1 MLSVQRLRKFYGDF
15 LALRD
20 VSFEVAQ
27 GDVVGL
33 LGPNGAGKSTTMRAV
48 VGFHPYAHGSIRVDG
63 LEVSRFPVETR
74 RRIGYLPEHTPL
86 YGDMRVRE
94 FLAYRARIKGVAR
107 RDVAARVE
115 RAMER
120 TWLRDRAR
128 QFIDTLSK
136 GYRQRV
142 GLADALVGEPRL
154 LILDEPTI
162 GLDPNQVQGLR
173 QLLRELGETHTIV
186 LSTHILQEVEVVCDR
201 VVIVAGGR
209 TVADDTVA
217 GLLGAHRER
226 VIRVTLRADDTTDNV
241 RRALGQCPGVVAV
254 EPQWDESQGDLQRVA
269 IRYAEQAD
277 EAAVG
282 EAVAQRAAE
291 AGWAL
296 SELSPQRPSLE
307 SIFLRLTQENPE
319 EAAA

>member
-20 VSFEVAQ
+20 VSFDVNA

-33 LGPNGAGKSTTMRAV
+33 LGPNGAGKSTTMRAIA
-48 VGFHPYAHGSIRVDG
+48 GFHPYAHGSIKVDG
-63 LEVSRFPVETR
+63 LEVARYPVETR

-86 YGDMRVRE
+86 YTDMRVQE
-94 FLAYRARIKGVAR
+94 FLAYRARIKGVPR
-107 RDVAARVE
+107 KQVAARVGL
-115 RAMER
+115 AMER
-120 TWLRDRAR
+120 TWLGDRAR

-173 QLLRELGETHTIV
+173 GLLRELGETHTIV

-209 TVADDTVA
+209 TVADDTVS
-217 GLLGAHRER
+217 GLLAANRQR
-226 VIRVTLRADDTTDNV
+226 TIRVTVRADETTDNV
-241 RRALGQCPGVVAV
+241 RRTLAEVDGVVAV
-254 EPQWDESQGDLQRVA
+254 EPHWEETAGDLQRLDV
-269 IRYAEQAD
+269 RYGEEAD

-282 EAVAQRAAE
+282 EAVARKVAD

-296 SELSPQRPSLE
+296 SELNPQRPSLE
-307 SIFLRLTQENPE
+307 SIFVRLTQENVG